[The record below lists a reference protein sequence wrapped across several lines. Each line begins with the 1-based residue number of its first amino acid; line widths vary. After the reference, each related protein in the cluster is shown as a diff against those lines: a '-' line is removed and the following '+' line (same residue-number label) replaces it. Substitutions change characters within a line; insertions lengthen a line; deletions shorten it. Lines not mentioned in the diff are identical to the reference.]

1 MNAILELGDG
11 FQVLLRV
18 QVVLVA
24 DELDRL
30 ELIGERLLVELCVEG
45 AALMVQQRLLELLES
60 DTSVIGEPVVVLFE
74 QGVQFLGNLVLLLV
88 YFMLE

>member
-1 MNAILELGDG
+1 VNAIFELSDG
-11 FQVLLRV
+11 FQVFLRV

-30 ELIGERLLVELCVEG
+30 ELIGEGLLVELRVED

-88 YFMLE
+88 